1 MSGHEGAGSEASIS
15 EVHLELA
22 ERLALRM
29 NIFDK
34 PAIFNMLSSRAKWG
48 AGIITVSLLFWWL
61 LISSGSDNM
70 DDGVSKFLGLNF
82 NDVALLVMALSFL
95 YSIFGDFSRELG
107 SLVPSIVSGVM
118 IIFVAL
124 YVGEPIVTSLL
135 SDSLSIETGLWRSG
149 RLSLV
154 SLGVIYGGHLI
165 VDASLLLWLRRFLE
179 AHEEIELSP
188 PNRNSQSTQ
197 ASALED

>member
-1 MSGHEGAGSEASIS
+1 MSGHDDVGGESNISEAHI
-15 EVHLELA
+15 ELA

-34 PAIFNMLSSRAKWG
+34 PSIFNMLSSRAKWG

-61 LISSGSDNM
+61 LISSGSDDM
-70 DDGVSKFLGLNF
+70 DVGVSKFLGLDF
-82 NDVALLVMALSFL
+82 NEVALLVMVLAFL
-95 YSIFGDFSRELG
+95 YSI
-107 SLVPSIVSGVM
+107 ISGVM

-124 YVGEPIVTSLL
+124 YVGEPIVTALL
-135 SDSLSIETGLWRSG
+135 SDTLSIESGLWRSG

-179 AHEEIELSP
+179 AHEDIELTP
-188 PNRNSQSTQ
+188 PNRSSEPSQP
-197 ASALED
+197 LVLDD

>member
-1 MSGHEGAGSEASIS
+1 MSGHENVGSEASIS
-15 EVHLELA
+15 EAHLELA

-48 AGIITVSLLFWWL
+48 AGIVTVSLLFWWL

-70 DDGVSKFLGLNF
+70 EDGVSKFLGLDF

-107 SLVPSIVSGVM
+107 
-118 IIFVAL
+118 
-124 YVGEPIVTSLL
+124 
-135 SDSLSIETGLWRSG
+135 
-149 RLSLV
+149 
-154 SLGVIYGGHLI
+154 
-165 VDASLLLWLRRFLE
+165 
-179 AHEEIELSP
+179 
-188 PNRNSQSTQ
+188 
-197 ASALED
+197 